1 MTVSREEFGKLKP
14 VTKEDDERLIKE
26 GKKEARKGYAAKHY
40 LKSKEKI
47 QAQNRQ
53 RYGDNRENILKQQ
66 KIYTAEH
73 REEHIKYL
81 EEHKEEIVECGQK
94 YREEHKEEIKLKHAA
109 YLRTEAGKVVMNR
122 FHCKRKRNLGFLEL
136 NEHFEGS
143 EAHHINEGSEAHHIN
158 EDSVVYIPKELNHS
172 IPHNVFIG
180 EGMVEINN
188 AVVEWLIDIEELMP
202 LPK

>member
-143 EAHHINEGSEAHHIN
+143 EAHHINEGSEAGQTVFHLHIHL
-158 EDSVVYIPKELNHS
+158 IPRYKGDVPDPIGGVRNI
-172 IPHNVFIG
+172 IPGKGNY
-180 EGMVEINN
+180 
-188 AVVEWLIDIEELMP
+188 
-202 LPK
+202 PKNP